1 MKNFLGLAMIVAIS
15 AGTLATGGCVSKQ
28 QYDEA
33 LAASRRATEQLENS
47 QLALRQARAE
57 NEDLKSRLAASGG
70 LSSSKDEE
78 IALLAKAKADLQSD
92 YDKLKALYEESLR
105 SGQAP
110 PDLGP
115 IVLPA
120 QVDKALKEFASANPD
135 LLDYL
140 PEYGMVKIK
149 SDLTFEPGSDFVRP
163 AAQDALGKLAA
174 IVNSPEAA
182 EFNVYIAGHTDDM
195 PIRRAETRKRHPDN
209 WYLSAHRG
217 IAVQQVLAKAGL
229 PAERIGVLG
238 FSEYHPVAPNKPGK
252 KGNVLNRRVEIW
264 IVPQDRLLTAGPDVE
279 ATDK

>member
-1 MKNFLGLAMIVAIS
+1 MKNFLALTTIVAIS

-47 QLALRQARAE
+47 QLALREARTE

-70 LSSSKDEE
+70 LTSSKDEE
-78 IALLAKAKADLQSD
+78 IALLAQAKADLQSD
-92 YDKLKALYEESLR
+92 YDKLKALYDESLR
-105 SGQAP
+105 AGPNP
-110 PDLGP
+110 PELGP
-115 IVLPA
+115 IVLPV
-120 QVDKALKEFASANPD
+120 QVDKALKEFATANPE

-149 SDLTFEPGSDFVRP
+149 SDLTFEPGSDIVKP
-163 AAQDALGKLAA
+163 AAQDALGKLVAV
-174 IVNSPEAA
+174 VNSPEAA

-195 PIRRAETRKRHPDN
+195 RISRAETKRRHPDN

-252 KGNVLNRRVEIW
+252 KGNVANRRVEIW
-264 IVPQDRLLTAGPDVE
+264 IVPQDRLLTAGIVE
-279 ATDK
+279 EAPSK